1 MCLDS
6 RWNCPLVRSLDVIS
20 CFACQVCSHP
30 QGDSGGPFMCR
41 KPNTTDEWYQA
52 GIVSWGIRCAVPNT
66 PGIYTKLPLYLN
78 WIHEVM
84 ANNSHS

>member
-1 MCLDS
+1 
-6 RWNCPLVRSLDVIS
+6 
-20 CFACQVCSHP
+20 
-30 QGDSGGPFMCR
+30 MCR